1 MKNKGNKITFIGI
14 LISILAIAARLV
26 FYLGFVSRII
36 QLPFMQVSEFV
47 GYLNIAFT
55 LGLAVC
61 LIGYVFKFLG
71 EKDVFDII
79 TIATILVSIIVSFG
93 IITIPILGITDGILQ
108 NALVNM
114 FLLGIGINV
123 IKKGDTSQG
132 AIMLL
137 AFAFL
142 TVVFPLGLQEIFGE
156 YLNVT
161 IMQILTDTE
170 LFIVFLFNEVVML
183 STLIFASFT
192 ASSD

>member
-14 LISILAIAARLV
+14 LISILAMAARLV
-26 FYLGFVSRII
+26 LYLGFVSRII
-36 QLPFMQVSEFV
+36 QLPFMQMSEFV

-93 IITIPILGITDGILQ
+93 IITIPILGITDGILH

-161 IMQILTDTE
+161 IMQVLTDTE